1 MVVDVTVKELLE
13 AGVHFGHQTRRWN
26 PKMRPYIFTQ
36 RDGIHIIDLDQT
48 QSQAKRALKFIADT
62 VALGSPVLFVGTK
75 KQAKEVVAT
84 EAQRAGQYFVSNR
97 WLGGMLTNFKTI
109 SNSIKRLLDLEERRE
124 KGDFEKLTKKEALK
138 LDREIEKLE
147 RSLGGIKKMPKLPG
161 AVFIVDTGMEKI
173 ARAEANKL
181 GIPVVALVDTNCD
194 PDGIDYLIAGNDDAI
209 RSVQL
214 FTRLMA
220 EACLEGNERREIS
233 LRESEARMAKDREER
248 GTKTK
253 MPVRERERKIGAKG
267 KAWIGGRRGE
277 EAPAADAAE
286 VEKFASA
293 KAEEPKQAETEVKT
307 EAKIEVKAKEEP
319 KTDKE

>member
-26 PKMRPYIFTQ
+26 PKMRPYIYTQ

-48 QSQAKRALKFIADT
+48 QRQAKKALKFVADT
-62 VALGSPVLFVGTK
+62 VALGNPVLFVGTK

-84 EAQRAGQYFVSNR
+84 EAQRAGQFFVSNR

-147 RSLGGIKKMPKLPG
+147 HSLGGIKKMPKLPG

-214 FTRLMA
+214 FTKLMA
-220 EACLEGNERREIS
+220 DACLEGNQRREIA
-233 LRESEARMAKDREER
+233 LRESEARQTMERQER
-248 GTKTK
+248 GSKAKT
-253 MPVRERERKIGAKG
+253 PVRERERKIGTKG
-267 KAWIGGRRGE
+267 KAWVGGRRGE
-277 EAPAADAAE
+277 EAPAADEKE
-286 VEKFASA
+286 VEEFASA
-293 KAEEPKQAETEVKT
+293 KAETKPAESAEQAEK
-307 EAKIEVKAKEEP
+307 KK
-319 KTDKE
+319 

>member
-1 MVVDVTVKELLE
+1 
-13 AGVHFGHQTRRWN
+13 
-26 PKMRPYIFTQ
+26 MRPYIYTQ

-48 QSQAKRALKFIADT
+48 QHQVQRALKFVADT
-62 VALGSPVLFVGTK
+62 VALGNPVLFVGTK
-75 KQAKEVVAT
+75 KQAKEVIGT
-84 EAQRAGQYFVSNR
+84 EAQRAGQFYVSNR

-138 LDREIEKLE
+138 FDREIEKLE

-194 PDGIDYLIAGNDDAI
+194 PDGIDYLIAANDDAI

-220 EACLEGNERREIS
+220 EACLQGNERREIA
-233 LRESEARMAKDREER
+233 LRESEARAAKEHSEK
-248 GTKTK
+248 GAKTK
-253 MPVRERERKIGAKG
+253 VPMRERERKIGAKG
-267 KAWIGGRRGE
+267 KAWIGGRKEGDVPVDE
-277 EAPAADAAE
+277 NVAQ
-286 VEKFASA
+286 FASA
-293 KAEEPKQAETEVKT
+293 KAKEEQVETEVPATSATKASADKEATAGKKAETEPKT
-307 EAKIEVKAKEEP
+307 AKE
-319 KTDKE
+319 

>member
-26 PKMRPYIFTQ
+26 PKMRPYIYTQ

-48 QSQAKRALKFIADT
+48 QAQAKRALKFVADT

-75 KQAKEVVAT
+75 KQAKEVVVT
-84 EAQRAGQYFVSNR
+84 EAQRAGQFFVSNR

-147 RSLGGIKKMPKLPG
+147 HSLGGIKKMPKLPG

-220 EACLEGNERREIS
+220 EACLEGNQRREIA
-233 LRESEARMAKDREER
+233 LRESEARQAKDRQER
-248 GTKTK
+248 DGKAK

-277 EAPAADAAE
+277 EAPAADAAD
-286 VEKFASA
+286 VEQFASA
-293 KAEEPKQAETEVKT
+293 KAEEPKQAETET
-307 EAKIEVKAKEEP
+307 ET